1 MRSHLVSH
9 SELVLFSS
17 DSLHH
22 SSSKCITEHA
32 PLIMKPNSSLSV
44 STRRNKDRMAQDST
58 FQRVSLTISHPR
70 RGCSSVVVL
79 CYMCP
84 QLFSSPQHPCSTLL
98 YVLYT
103 CTRMSYMSHN
113 CSANADHSPSYMPL
127 SRPSVHLVVPTPPVV
142 QLHEYICVRVDM
154 FVPQLRICF
163 CIRISFFPS
172 QSVQCACAQYPPTS
186 LMSASL
192 STLLLLLLLLH
203 IPYGSKE
210 ALCQCADAPM
220 Q

>member
-1 MRSHLVSH
+1 MLRQLCAKFGKFWAKIHR
-9 SELVLFSS
+9 EM
-17 DSLHH
+17 
-22 SSSKCITEHA
+22 IRQ
-32 PLIMKPNSSLSV
+32 I
-44 STRRNKDRMAQDST
+44 
-58 FQRVSLTISHPR
+58 LTISHPR

-142 QLHEYICVRVDM
+142 QLHIYMYWCTVNRTFHRANPSTLKHFIRQFFSFPIVSYGVCDGESYKEIEYLFI
-154 FVPQLRICF
+154 FVPYL
-163 CIRISFFPS
+163 
-172 QSVQCACAQYPPTS
+172 SV
-186 LMSASL
+186 LKMR
-192 STLLLLLLLLH
+192 
-203 IPYGSKE
+203 E
-210 ALCQCADAPM
+210 
-220 Q
+220 